1 MNVRQKPAIRIHP
14 FPTKKDLQGRFGLP
28 VISTLFLLGSLLIAV
43 LTRDP
48 EAWVFCVFIA
58 ALYAYLA
65 SMWLPEL
72 SGTLRAY
79 REQASFA
86 GSSLTAIAEVLE
98 RSLVEHKSGGDDAW
112 LTIRFAAQTRA
123 KGARLESA
131 RSQSARLES
140 ARLESAR
147 SMKVSAKVS
156 QELYR
161 SAGVTIH
168 VRYSTLDPRIALL
181 EGEAGFEAGEALETG
196 TP

>member
-1 MNVRQKPAIRIHP
+1 MREKPAIRIHP

-28 VISTLFLLGSLLIAV
+28 VIATFFLLGSLLIAV

-72 SGTLRAY
+72 SGTLRAS

-86 GSSLTAIAEVLE
+86 GSSLTATAEVLE
-98 RSLVEHKSGGDDAW
+98 RSIVKHDRGGDDAW
-112 LTIRFAAQTRA
+112 LTIRFAAKTRA
-123 KGARLESA
+123 KGARP
-131 RSQSARLES
+131 
-140 ARLESAR
+140 
-147 SMKVSAKVS
+147 MKVSAKVS
-156 QELYR
+156 QEVYR
-161 SAGVTIH
+161 NAGVTIR

-181 EGEAGFEAGEALETG
+181 EGEAGFEAGAALETG

>member
-1 MNVRQKPAIRIHP
+1 MRQKPATRIHP
-14 FPTKKDLQGRFGLP
+14 YPTKSDLQGRLGLP
-28 VISTLFLLGSLLIAV
+28 FIATLFLLGSVLIAV

-48 EAWVFCVFIA
+48 EARVFCVLIA

-86 GSSLTAIAEVLE
+86 GSSLTATAEVLE
-98 RSLVEHKSGGDDAW
+98 RSIPKHDRADGDPW
-112 LTIRFAAQTRA
+112 LTIRYAAQT
-123 KGARLESA
+123 ARSVSA
-131 RSQSARLES
+131 RSI
-140 ARLESAR
+140 
-147 SMKVSAKVS
+147 KVSAKVS

-161 SAGVTIH
+161 NAGVTIR

-181 EGEAGFEAGEALETG
+181 EGEAGFEAGGRLDAG
-196 TP
+196 

>member
-1 MNVRQKPAIRIHP
+1 MREKPTIRIHP
-14 FPTKKDLQGRFGLP
+14 SPTKNDLQGRFVLP
-28 VISTLFLLGSLLIAV
+28 IITTLFLLGSLLIAV

-86 GSSLTAIAEVLE
+86 GSSLTATAEVLE
-98 RSLVEHKSGGDDAW
+98 RSLVEHDRGGDDAW
-112 LTIRFAAQTRA
+112 LTIRYAAQTRA
-123 KGARLESA
+123 KSA
-131 RSQSARLES
+131 RSQS

-161 SAGVTIH
+161 NAGVTIR

-181 EGEAGFEAGEALETG
+181 EGEAGFKAGAALETG